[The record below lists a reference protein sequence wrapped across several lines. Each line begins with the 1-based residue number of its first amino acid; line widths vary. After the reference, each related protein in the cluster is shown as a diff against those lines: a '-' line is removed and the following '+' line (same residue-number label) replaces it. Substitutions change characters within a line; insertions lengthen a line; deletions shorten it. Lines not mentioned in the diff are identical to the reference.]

1 MEEGKMYVT
10 NHNSGSPGVW
20 GFRFL
25 LLLLG
30 ALIATSAS
38 AAERY
43 ELQFSEGLQKEELT
57 LSLGKSQ
64 MIYSPSPLD
73 QVVIG
78 NPEIA
83 DIKLLSSRHVLILGL
98 KPGHTNLAFRDQNR
112 SLVALMDVIVGY
124 DVEQMKRRIYELMPE
139 EQGIELRGSNDQ
151 IILSG
156 KVSSVMAMEQA
167 LSVARSFASKD
178 KVINMLEIGGGTQ
191 VMLEVRIAEISR
203 NSLQE
208 LGVNL
213 SILDQDGA
221 KVLTALS
228 GITPNNTPFLNAV
241 FSDPTS
247 TAFGF
252 NGIAAQLQALEREG
266 LAKVLAKPNLTAL
279 SGQEASFLAGGE
291 VAIPVAQDANDNGT
305 ATITVEYKEFG
316 VGLKFIPTVLSDRS
330 INIKLNAEVSAVDE
344 ANGFQASG
352 FNIPGFVTRR
362 TGTTVEMAD
371 GQAFAVAGL
380 IQNDSNNVINQ
391 VPLLG
396 SIPVLGAL
404 FRSSE
409 YRRRESELVV
419 IVTPRLVT
427 PKLMDDYAMP
437 TDVFVPPTDLDQ
449 YLLGFLEHRPWA
461 NRHKDEEDKKSSAK
475 SKNAAQGGLQGS
487 YGHQLREVASYE

>member
-1 MEEGKMYVT
+1 MMFSKQPLRCVANQGL
-10 NHNSGSPGVW
+10 
-20 GFRFL
+20 RL
-25 LLLLG
+25 LLVLL
-30 ALIATSAS
+30 ATVAAGVAS

-43 ELQFSEGLQKEELT
+43 ELQFSDGLQKEELT

-112 SLVALMDVIVGY
+112 NLVALMDVIVGY
-124 DVEQMKRRIYELMPE
+124 DMEQMKRRIYELMPE
-139 EQGIELRGSNDQ
+139 EKGIELRGSNDQ
-151 IILSG
+151 VILSG

-167 LSVARSFASKD
+167 LSVARSFASKE
-178 KVINMLEIGGGTQ
+178 KVVNMLEVGGGTQ
-191 VMLEVRIAEISR
+191 VMLEVRIAEINR
-203 NSLQE
+203 NSLKE

-213 SILDQDGA
+213 ELLDTDGA
-221 KVLTALS
+221 KAIAASTLN
-228 GITPNNTPFLNAV
+228 IPNNIPFLNAV
-241 FSDPTS
+241 FTDTS
-247 TAFGF
+247 PGMGLNNPLRAT
-252 NGIAAQLQALEREG
+252 LRALERQG

-391 VPLLG
+391 VPVLG

-437 TDVFVPPTDLDQ
+437 TDVFIPPTDLDQ
-449 YLLGFLEHRPWA
+449 YLLGFLEHRPWT
-461 NRHKDEEDKKSSAK
+461 NRHKEEDEQEKQATNTSA
-475 SKNAAQGGLQGS
+475 AAGPDGGLQGS

>member
-1 MEEGKMYVT
+1 MLLATVAA
-10 NHNSGSPGVW
+10 GV
-20 GFRFL
+20 
-25 LLLLG
+25 
-30 ALIATSAS
+30 AS

-43 ELQFSEGLQKEELT
+43 ELQFSDGLQKEELT

-112 SLVALMDVIVGY
+112 NLVALMDVIVGY
-124 DVEQMKRRIYELMPE
+124 DMEQMKRRIYELMPE
-139 EQGIELRGSNDQ
+139 EKGIELRGSNDQ
-151 IILSG
+151 VILSG

-167 LSVARSFASKD
+167 LSVARSFASKE
-178 KVINMLEIGGGTQ
+178 KVVNMLEVGGGTQ
-191 VMLEVRIAEISR
+191 VMLEVRIAEINR
-203 NSLQE
+203 NSLKE

-213 SILDQDGA
+213 ELLDTDGA
-221 KVLTALS
+221 KAIAASTLN
-228 GITPNNTPFLNAV
+228 IPNNIPFLNAV
-241 FSDPTS
+241 FTDTS
-247 TAFGF
+247 PGMGLNNPLRAT
-252 NGIAAQLQALEREG
+252 LRALERQG

-391 VPLLG
+391 VPVLG

-437 TDVFVPPTDLDQ
+437 TDVFIPPTDLDQ
-449 YLLGFLEHRPWA
+449 YLLGFLEHRPWT
-461 NRHKDEEDKKSSAK
+461 NRHKEEDEQEKQAT
-475 SKNAAQGGLQGS
+475 NTLAAAGPDGGLQGS

>member
-1 MEEGKMYVT
+1 MTVT
-10 NHNSGSPGVW
+10 IRQWQLGP
-20 GFRFL
+20 FRGIRL
-25 LLLLG
+25 LLILL
-30 ALIATSAS
+30 ASLVTSVAS

-78 NPEIA
+78 NPAIA

-112 SLVALMDVIVGY
+112 NLVALMDVIVGY
-124 DVEQMKRRIYELMPE
+124 DVDQMKRRIYELMPE
-139 EQGIELRGSNDQ
+139 EQGVELRGSNDQ

-167 LSVARSFASKD
+167 LSVAKSFAPAE
-178 KVINMLEIGGGTQ
+178 KVVNMLEVGGGTQ

-203 NSLQE
+203 TSLKE

-213 SILDQDGA
+213 SVLDEDGA

-228 GITPNNTPFLNAV
+228 GITSNNTPFLDAI
-241 FSDPTS
+241 FSDPS
-247 TAFGF
+247 ATAFGI
-252 NGIAAQLQALEREG
+252 NGITGQLQALERQG

-291 VAIPVAQDANDNGT
+291 VAIPVAQDTNNDGT
-305 ATITVEYKEFG
+305 ATISVDYKEFG
-316 VGLKFIPTVLSDRS
+316 VGLKFIPTVLSDSS

-380 IQNDSNNVINQ
+380 IQNNANNVINK

-409 YRRRESELVV
+409 YKRSESELVV

-427 PKLMDDYAMP
+427 PKRMDDYAMP

-449 YLLGFLEHRPWA
+449 YLLGFLQHQPSE
-461 NRHKDEEDKKSSAK
+461 NRNDDEEEEAEQQNSRADAS
-475 SKNAAQGGLQGS
+475 AQGGLQGH

>member
-1 MEEGKMYVT
+1 MMFSKQPLRCVANQGL
-10 NHNSGSPGVW
+10 
-20 GFRFL
+20 RL
-25 LLLLG
+25 LLVLL
-30 ALIATSAS
+30 ATVAAGVAS

-43 ELQFSEGLQKEELT
+43 ELQFSDGLQKEELT

-78 NPEIA
+78 NPAIA

-112 SLVALMDVIVGY
+112 NLVALMDVIVGY
-124 DVEQMKRRIYELMPE
+124 DMEQMKRRIYELMPE
-139 EQGIELRGSNDQ
+139 EKGIELRGSNDQ
-151 IILSG
+151 VILSG

-167 LSVARSFASKD
+167 LSVARSFASKE
-178 KVINMLEIGGGTQ
+178 KVVNMLEVGGGTQ
-191 VMLEVRIAEISR
+191 VMLEVRIAEINR
-203 NSLQE
+203 NSLKE

-213 SILDQDGA
+213 ELLDTDGA
-221 KVLTALS
+221 KAIAASTLN
-228 GITPNNTPFLNAV
+228 IPNNIPFLNAV
-241 FSDPTS
+241 FTDTS
-247 TAFGF
+247 PGMGLNNPLRAT
-252 NGIAAQLQALEREG
+252 LRALERQG

-391 VPLLG
+391 VPVLG

-437 TDVFVPPTDLDQ
+437 TDVFIPPTDLDQ
-449 YLLGFLEHRPWA
+449 YLLGFLEHRPWT
-461 NRHKDEEDKKSSAK
+461 NRHKEEDEQEKQATNTSA
-475 SKNAAQGGLQGS
+475 AAGPDGGLQGS

>member
-1 MEEGKMYVT
+1 MATVAA
-10 NHNSGSPGVW
+10 GV
-20 GFRFL
+20 
-25 LLLLG
+25 
-30 ALIATSAS
+30 AS

-43 ELQFSEGLQKEELT
+43 ELQFSDGLQKEELT

-112 SLVALMDVIVGY
+112 NLVALMDVIVGY
-124 DVEQMKRRIYELMPE
+124 DMEQMKRRIYELMPE
-139 EQGIELRGSNDQ
+139 EKGIELRGSNDQ
-151 IILSG
+151 VILSG

-167 LSVARSFASKD
+167 LSVARSFASKE
-178 KVINMLEIGGGTQ
+178 KVVNMLEVGGGTQ
-191 VMLEVRIAEISR
+191 VMLEVRIAEINR
-203 NSLQE
+203 NSLKE

-213 SILDQDGA
+213 ELLDTDGA
-221 KVLTALS
+221 KAIAASTLN
-228 GITPNNTPFLNAV
+228 IPNNIPFLNAV
-241 FSDPTS
+241 FTDTS
-247 TAFGF
+247 PGMGLNNPLRAT
-252 NGIAAQLQALEREG
+252 LRALERQG

-391 VPLLG
+391 VPVLG

-437 TDVFVPPTDLDQ
+437 TDVFIPPTDLDQ
-449 YLLGFLEHRPWA
+449 YLLGFLEHRPWT
-461 NRHKDEEDKKSSAK
+461 NRHKEEDEQEKQAT
-475 SKNAAQGGLQGS
+475 NTLAAAGPDGGLQGS

>member
-1 MEEGKMYVT
+1 MYVS
-10 NHNSGSPGVW
+10 NLNVRHAVERGCRV
-20 GFRFL
+20 FL
-25 LLLLG
+25 LLF
-30 ALIATSAS
+30 AAVAVSVAS
-38 AAERY
+38 AADRY

-98 KPGHTNLAFRDQNR
+98 KPGHTNLAFRDKNR
-112 SLVALMDVIVGY
+112 NLVALMDVIVGY
-124 DVEQMKRRIYELMPE
+124 DMEQMKRRIYELMPE

-151 IILSG
+151 VILSG
-156 KVSSVMAMEQA
+156 KVASVMAMEQA
-167 LSVARSFASKD
+167 LSVARSFASRD
-178 KVINMLEIGGGTQ
+178 KVVNMLEIGGGTQ
-191 VMLEVRIAEISR
+191 VMLEVRIAEINR
-203 NSLQE
+203 NSLKE
-208 LGVNL
+208 MGVNL
-213 SILDQDGA
+213 ELLDTDGA
-221 KVLTALS
+221 KALAATTLN
-228 GITPNNTPFLNAV
+228 IPNNLPFLNAV
-241 FSDPTS
+241 FTDSSPGMGLNNPLRAT
-247 TAFGF
+247 
-252 NGIAAQLQALEREG
+252 LRALERQG

-291 VAIPVAQDANDNGT
+291 VAIPVAQDADDNGN

-316 VGLKFIPTVLSDRS
+316 VGLKFIPTVLSDKS

-404 FRSSE
+404 FRSTE
-409 YRRRESELVV
+409 YRRRETELVV

-427 PKLMDDYAMP
+427 PQLMDDYAMP
-437 TDVFVPPTDLDQ
+437 TDVFVPPNDIDQ
-449 YLLGFLEHRPWA
+449 YLLGFLEHHPWA
-461 NRHKDEEDKKSSAK
+461 NRNKDEEEEEPAQENSSD
-475 SKNAAQGGLQGS
+475 SAQGGLQGS